1 MVKTAA
7 APEHV
12 PQALAW
18 STGRSHGPLVARTRP
33 SCATRGSCLWVGD
46 LLFLDRPAE
55 ELDFEAL
62 QLEQGPDRG
71 GFAEKV
77 SLIEKARASGVAE
90 TESMVVQQLPM
101 PSLAACERA
110 GQEIA
115 QAFTLPSQMTITR
128 YVCVRG
134 R

>member
-1 MVKTAA
+1 MSRKRWLGALFGAMGLWSLAPVQA
-7 APEHV
+7 APHAGAAFWLV
-12 PQALAW
+12 TFYS
-18 STGRSHGPLVARTRP
+18 STA
-33 SCATRGSCLWVGD
+33 
-46 LLFLDRPAE
+46 PAE
-55 ELDFEAL
+55 ELDLEAL
-62 QLEQGPDRG
+62 QLEQGPDRR

-77 SLIEKARASGVAE
+77 SLIEKARASDVAE

-115 QAFTLPSQMTITR
+115 HAFTLPSQMTITR
-128 YVCVRG
+128 CVCVRG

>member
-1 MVKTAA
+1 MGLWSLAPVQA
-7 APEHV
+7 APHAGAAFWLV
-12 PQALAW
+12 TFYS
-18 STGRSHGPLVARTRP
+18 STA
-33 SCATRGSCLWVGD
+33 
-46 LLFLDRPAE
+46 PAE
-55 ELDFEAL
+55 ELDLEAL
-62 QLEQGPDRG
+62 QLGQGPDQG
-71 GFAEKV
+71 GFAERV

>member
-1 MVKTAA
+1 MGLWSPAPVQAASHAGAPFWLVTFYPSTA
-7 APEHV
+7 
-12 PQALAW
+12 
-18 STGRSHGPLVARTRP
+18 P
-33 SCATRGSCLWVGD
+33 S
-46 LLFLDRPAE
+46 E
-55 ELDFEAL
+55 ELDVEAL
-62 QLEQGPDRG
+62 QPDQGTDRG
-71 GFAEKV
+71 GFAVKV
-77 SLIEKARASGVAE
+77 SLIEKARANGLSE

-101 PSLAACERA
+101 PNLTACERA

>member
-1 MVKTAA
+1 MSRNRWLGALVGAMSLCSLAPVQA
-7 APEHV
+7 APHAGAAFWLV
-12 PQALAW
+12 TFYS
-18 STGRSHGPLVARTRP
+18 STA
-33 SCATRGSCLWVGD
+33 
-46 LLFLDRPAE
+46 PAE
-55 ELDFEAL
+55 ELDLEAL

-71 GFAEKV
+71 EFAEKV

-101 PSLAACERA
+101 PSLAACDRA
-110 GQEIA
+110 GKEIA

-128 YVCVRG
+128 YLGVRG

>member
-1 MVKTAA
+1 MGLWSLAPVQA
-7 APEHV
+7 APHAGAAFWLV
-12 PQALAW
+12 TFYS
-18 STGRSHGPLVARTRP
+18 STA
-33 SCATRGSCLWVGD
+33 
-46 LLFLDRPAE
+46 PAE
-55 ELDFEAL
+55 ELDLEAL
-62 QLEQGPDRG
+62 QLGQWPDRG

>member
-1 MVKTAA
+1 MGLWSLAPVQA
-7 APEHV
+7 APHAGA
-12 PQALAW
+12 ALSLVTFYS
-18 STGRSHGPLVARTRP
+18 STA
-33 SCATRGSCLWVGD
+33 
-46 LLFLDRPAE
+46 PAE
-55 ELDFEAL
+55 ELDLEAL

>member
-1 MVKTAA
+1 MFCNRWLGALVGAMGLWSLAPVQA
-7 APEHV
+7 APHAGAAFWLV
-12 PQALAW
+12 TFYS
-18 STGRSHGPLVARTRP
+18 STA
-33 SCATRGSCLWVGD
+33 
-46 LLFLDRPAE
+46 PAE
-55 ELDFEAL
+55 ELDLEAL

>member
-1 MVKTAA
+1 MGLWSLAPVQA
-7 APEHV
+7 APHAEATFWLV
-12 PQALAW
+12 TFYS
-18 STGRSHGPLVARTRP
+18 STA
-33 SCATRGSCLWVGD
+33 
-46 LLFLDRPAE
+46 PAE

-62 QLEQGPDRG
+62 QLEQGPDRVG
-71 GFAEKV
+71 LAERV

>member
-1 MVKTAA
+1 MSRNRWLGAMIGAMALWSLAPVQA
-7 APEHV
+7 APHAGAAFWLV
-12 PQALAW
+12 TFYS
-18 STGRSHGPLVARTRP
+18 STA
-33 SCATRGSCLWVGD
+33 
-46 LLFLDRPAE
+46 PAE
-55 ELDFEAL
+55 ELDLEAL
-62 QLEQGPDRG
+62 RLEQGPDRG
-71 GFAEKV
+71 GFAEKI

-115 QAFTLPSQMTITR
+115 QAFTLSSQMTITR